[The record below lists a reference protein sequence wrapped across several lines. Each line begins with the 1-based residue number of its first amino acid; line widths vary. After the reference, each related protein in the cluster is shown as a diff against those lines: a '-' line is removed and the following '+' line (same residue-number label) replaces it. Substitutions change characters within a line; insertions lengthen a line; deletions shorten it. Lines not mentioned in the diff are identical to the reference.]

1 MFMFCKFL
9 LAVSLS
15 LSLLSAA
22 SAETLEID
30 YTYRGE
36 HGVDFSTMPGGP
48 LSIAQFSDVRDGDN
62 THAITG
68 LHSGDGENQRGYR
81 TTQAIHELLRS
92 ALVKGFAAGGAE
104 LVDDGEKLLLT
115 GELTD
120 ASGELKDG
128 EVEISLRA
136 KVALKNSQSGS
147 QLFTASLFGRASAS
161 QEEGPAA
168 AFSKAMDKLVNS
180 LLWDDYFLMH
190 VID

>member
-1 MFMFCKFL
+1 MFCKFL
-9 LAVSLS
+9 LALSLS

-30 YTYRGE
+30 YEYRGE

-48 LSIAQFSDVRDGDN
+48 LSIAPFSDVRDGDSA
-62 THAITG
+62 HVITG
-68 LHSGDGENQRGYR
+68 LHSGDGENHRS
-81 TTQAIHELLRS
+81 TQAIHELLRS

-104 LVDDGEKLLLT
+104 LVDDGEKLLLS

-128 EVEISLRA
+128 EIEISLRA

-161 QEEGPAA
+161 QDEGAA
-168 AFSKAMDKLVNS
+168 VAFSKAMDKLVNS

-190 VID
+190 LID